1 MPVTL
6 TVQGHEEIIAS
17 LQNLSD
23 KLQGPEVVNTLAHEA
38 AIELGQTTPV
48 GRRGA
53 EAGKLS
59 RTMTEV
65 GGPEPTEGGWWAG
78 VGNLEGIYP
87 TTSAPKHTIRNFLEM
102 IRGRVSGTEAGRIA
116 ASGPKR
122 KRAGF
127 DPKKAWWFLPEE
139 EKGQLRAAREA
150 GIVAVGGASPYRAKY
165 WFIQEAGMEEVGI
178 RPQGYIATAIGRIRN
193 RIGDTV
199 TRIIRGIR

>member
-23 KLQGPEVVNTLAHEA
+23 KLQGPEVVTKLAHES
-38 AIELGQTTPV
+38 AIELGQTTPR
-48 GRRGA
+48 GRRGS

-65 GGPEPTEGGWWAG
+65 AGPEPAGGGWWAG

-87 TTSAPKHTIRNFLEM
+87 TTPAPKHTIKNFLEM

-127 DPKKAWWFLPEE
+127 DPKKAWWFLGEE
-139 EKGQLRAAREA
+139 EKQQLRAAREA
-150 GIVAVGGASPYRAKY
+150 GIAAVGGTSPYRAKY
-165 WFIQEAGMEEVGI
+165 WFIHEAGMGEVGI
-178 RPQGYIATAIGRIRN
+178 RPQGYIARAVSRIRN
-193 RIGDTV
+193 RIGDTI
-199 TRIIRGIR
+199 TRIIRSI

>member
-1 MPVTL
+1 VPVTL

-23 KLQGPEVVNTLAHEA
+23 KLQGPEVVTALAHEA
-38 AIELGQTTPV
+38 AIELGQTTPI
-48 GRRGA
+48 GHRGQ
-53 EAGKLS
+53 AGKLS

-65 GGPEPTEGGWWAG
+65 GGPESTGGGWWAG

-87 TTSAPKHTIRNFLEM
+87 TTSAPKHTIKNFLEM
-102 IRGRVSGTEAGRIA
+102 IRGRVSGTEAGRVA

-127 DPKKAWWFLPEE
+127 DPKKAWWFLSEE
-139 EKGQLRAAREA
+139 EKGRLRAAREA
-150 GIVAVGGASPYRAKY
+150 GIAAVGGTTPYRAKY
-165 WFIQEAGMEEVGI
+165 WFIQEKGMGEVGI

-193 RIGDTV
+193 RMGDTI
-199 TRIIRGIR
+199 TRIIRSI